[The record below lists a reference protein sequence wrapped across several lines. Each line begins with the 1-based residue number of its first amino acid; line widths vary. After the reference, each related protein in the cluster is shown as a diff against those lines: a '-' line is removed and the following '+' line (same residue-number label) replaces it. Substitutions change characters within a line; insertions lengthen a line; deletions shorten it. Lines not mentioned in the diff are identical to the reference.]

1 MKRLLLA
8 AVTIAATLSV
18 THAQTQTYPFGEGG
32 TQPQGAAQPAQ
43 PAPLPG
49 AVQTPPLPQGAVPTS
64 RPAPRR
70 PHARP
75 HRHHRHHHHA
85 AVKRHRHHVRHA
97 RPTRHVIY
105 RYS

>member
-1 MKRLLLA
+1 MNRLLLA

-18 THAQTQTYPFGEGG
+18 AHAQTQTYQFGEGR

-49 AVQTPPLPQGAVPTS
+49 AMQTPPLPQGAVPTS

-70 PHARP
+70 PHASA
-75 HRHHRHHHHA
+75 HRHHRHA

-97 RPTRHVIY
+97 RPARHGIY

>member
-8 AVTIAATLSV
+8 AVTIAATLCV

-64 RPAPRR
+64 RR

-75 HRHHRHHHHA
+75 HRHHRHA

-97 RPTRHVIY
+97 RPTRHGIY

>member
-8 AVTIAATLSV
+8 AVAIAATLSV
-18 THAQTQTYPFGEGG
+18 THAQTQTYPFGE
-32 TQPQGAAQPAQ
+32 GAAQPAQ

-75 HRHHRHHHHA
+75 HRHHRHA

-97 RPTRHVIY
+97 RPTRHGIY